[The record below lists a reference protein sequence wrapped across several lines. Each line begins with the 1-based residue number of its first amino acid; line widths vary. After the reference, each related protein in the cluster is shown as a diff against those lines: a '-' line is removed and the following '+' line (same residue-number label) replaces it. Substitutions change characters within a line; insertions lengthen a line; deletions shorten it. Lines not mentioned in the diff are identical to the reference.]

1 MGVVGTNSD
10 EQVLTKWS
18 QTATLFVSVFESLI
32 FISTV
37 CFTSPRLHL
46 LSSSFLPFTWSFMV
60 DMLLVSTTI
69 NCSSSDLAD
78 HSIMSFDSV
87 LK

>member
-60 DMLLVSTTI
+60 SIFVCGFRH
-69 NCSSSDLAD
+69 NCWFFITFVFICSYISD
-78 HSIMSFDSV
+78 
-87 LK
+87 